1 MVVSC
6 CIHISASLLNYPA
19 NEPLQET
26 TVVAAWSWVAVEACG
41 LRNQGRMDLPKPG
54 YGSSEEL
61 V

>member
-1 MVVSC
+1 MVVSW
-6 CIHISASLLNYPA
+6 CIHISACLFNYPA